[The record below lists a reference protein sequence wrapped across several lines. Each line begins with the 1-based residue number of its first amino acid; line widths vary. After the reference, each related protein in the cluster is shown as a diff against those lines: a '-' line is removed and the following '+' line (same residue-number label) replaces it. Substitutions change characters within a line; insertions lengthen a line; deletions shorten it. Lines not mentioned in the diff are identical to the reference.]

1 MNDKRLL
8 EIVEKMREVRGL
20 KPIAFLSE
28 NHKKI
33 VKNIEES
40 NNDGVLK
47 SLKREHTL
55 LLAHDSSFREPL
67 GDIVKFEEG
76 NLRFPGIAF
85 PEVDADNVVSSSPS
99 LKVHNT
105 LIDELEFC
113 LNSDDATLLVGFDLK
128 K

>member
-1 MNDKRLL
+1 L

-28 NHKKI
+28 EHKKL
-33 VKNIEES
+33 VENVEES

-55 LLAHDSSFREPL
+55 LLTHDASFREPI
-67 GDIVKFEEG
+67 GEIVSFEEG
-76 NLRFPGIAF
+76 NLRFHGIAF

-113 LNSDDATLLVGFDLK
+113 LNPDDATLLLCCD
-128 K
+128 